1 LILSRVLADQRRTD
15 CIFYSE
21 CLDRAARVDG
31 GLSCGKCPG
40 YEIESDIP
48 LHDVIGLLALCRVIA
63 VEATYDHQRPQ
74 SLVQEIRQAMTGGR
88 PSIDPALIA

>member
-1 LILSRVLADQRRTD
+1 VSRVLADQRRPD
-15 CIFYSE
+15 CIHYLS

-31 GLSCGKCPG
+31 APSCGKCSG

-48 LHDVIGLLALCRVIA
+48 LQDVIGLLALCRVIA

-74 SLVQEIRQAMTGGR
+74 SLVQEIREAMTGGR